1 MIEGHSRCRVLPVD
15 STAILGSQSGWS
27 DACYLQLAIHDPN
40 ALVRSRKL
48 CTLVLWKL
56 ALSQIHAS
64 ICSPGRKHTTSAEPG
79 RQANHAV
86 DERAESAQM
95 QVSHDRLDE
104 PYREQRTAIT
114 GKQRLAV
121 PGDDSGLKDR
131 SRPESSCRCL
141 WKPTTLELLGQGM
154 HDLDSTKEQITDDRA
169 ASAIRSQGCSSNW
182 LLASR
187 SS

>member
-1 MIEGHSRCRVLPVD
+1 MHARPL
-15 STAILGSQSGWS
+15 
-27 DACYLQLAIHDPN
+27 
-40 ALVRSRKL
+40 
-48 CTLVLWKL
+48 KL

-154 HDLDSTKEQITDDRA
+154 HDLDSTKEQIQTTELLRRFGPKA
-169 ASAIRSQGCSSNW
+169 AAATGCLHPAARSTCPQ
-182 LLASR
+182 R
-187 SS
+187 SSSCETRLITL